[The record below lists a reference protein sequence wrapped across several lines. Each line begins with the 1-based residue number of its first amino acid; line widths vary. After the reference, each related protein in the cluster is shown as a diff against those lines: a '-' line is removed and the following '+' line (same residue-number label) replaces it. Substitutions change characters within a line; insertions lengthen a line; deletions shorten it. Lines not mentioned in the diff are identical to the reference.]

1 MTNGNSYE
9 RTYSTKNMSAAQKIH
24 ASTQKFTEIVDFVDN
39 VVVLEGGSA
48 CLLIEIT
55 ASNFAL
61 LSKREQDSRIF
72 SYASLLNSLSFP
84 IQILIRNKRIDIT
97 NYLKD
102 LEERIKS
109 TKNPQLQAYIGYY
122 RDFVQEMVTVN
133 VVLNKSFYIVIP
145 FSALEMGL
153 AGAKQTTQKNQKA
166 TAKNKALPEGAL
178 KNLQSKAQTVLSQL
192 QKFAVSARILERED
206 LIRLFY
212 DIYNN
217 GSNIEVVEQLESAT
231 GAAIVT
237 NGAKT

>member
-1 MTNGNSYE
+1 
-9 RTYSTKNMSAAQKIH
+9 MSAAQKIH
-24 ASTQKFTEIVDFVDN
+24 ASTQKFTEIVDFVNN
-39 VVVLEGGSA
+39 VVVMEGGAA
-48 CLLIEIT
+48 CLIIEIT

-97 NYLKD
+97 SYLKD
-102 LEERIKS
+102 LDDVIAS
-109 TKNPQLQAYIGYY
+109 SKNTQLQTYIGYY

-145 FSALEMGL
+145 FSSLEMGIS
-153 AGAKQTTQKNQKA
+153 GAKQATQKNKKV
-166 TAKNKALPEGAL
+166 TAQTKSLPEGAE
-178 KNLQSKAQTVLSQL
+178 KSLQSKAETVLSQL

-206 LIRLFY
+206 LVKLFY

-217 GSNIEVVEQLESAT
+217 GANIEVEQIVNSTSAS
-231 GAAIVT
+231 IVT
-237 NGAKT
+237 GGAKV

>member
-1 MTNGNSYE
+1 MNT
-9 RTYSTKNMSAAQKIH
+9 AQKIH

-39 VVVLEGGSA
+39 MVVLEGGSA
-48 CLLIEIT
+48 CLIIEIT

-97 NYLKD
+97 SYLKD
-102 LEERIKS
+102 LDEAIKV
-109 TKNPQLQAYIGYY
+109 TKNEQLQAYIGYY

-145 FSALEMGL
+145 FSALEMGI
-153 AGAKQTTQKNQKA
+153 AGSKA
-166 TAKNKALPEGAL
+166 TQASPKNKSQQGSLPEGAA
-178 KNLQSKAQTVLSQL
+178 KNLQSKADSVLSQL
-192 QKFAVSARILERED
+192 QKFAVSARVLERED
-206 LIRLFY
+206 LVKLFY

-217 GSNIEVVEQLESAT
+217 GQTIEVEQIDPSV

-237 NGAKT
+237 GGTKA